1 MGERMKRWDTFRER
15 FSLVAR
21 ATVVIRKTSE
31 ALADAGRGLEGAD
44 DVEGRAA
51 AEAIQRAT
59 EALVAA
65 QQRLQAALAARRLTP
80 ANRQPTYGLETD
92 HG

>member
-1 MGERMKRWDTFRER
+1 MNRWDAFRER
-15 FSLVAR
+15 FSAVAR
-21 ATVVIRKTSE
+21 ANLAIRKTSE
-31 ALADAGRGLEGAD
+31 ALAEAGRGLAGAD
-44 DVEGRAA
+44 DVEGREAA
-51 AEAIQRAT
+51 AAIQYAT

-65 QQRLQAALAARRLTP
+65 QQRLQAALGARRLTP